1 MIKINLAIAQFP
13 ETMAMDIE
21 VSDFLVLDQG
31 VE

>member
-1 MIKINLAIAQFP
+1 MIKINLAIAQFL